1 MSGNNLF
8 LFGAGFTKSVFEG
21 APLNAD
27 LLQNL
32 IRNKPQSFLQQY
44 QQKYQ
49 TNDIEVLLTL
59 LDLEIA
65 RSEIKNQSTEN
76 HNPRKDRLRINKE
89 IASYFQQFRFQEGI
103 IHNKSWLESLAL
115 KLFRTNDSVIT
126 LNYDCFLEGLLDYFE
141 VWSPNRGYAN
151 VHNILADSLPQNQ
164 KNICIYKIHGSE
176 NFIESGTFP
185 NKVQTA
191 ISFEINP
198 EIYPKSGAYT
208 HFGGGMIE
216 PKPYI
221 IAPSFVKIPH
231 IIIADM
237 MTKALKCAGSVNN
250 MIIVGCSLRPE
261 DSFLWL
267 LLVSFLN
274 RPSKNTRKLI
284 LVDPS
289 AKEIGERIS
298 SFWIGNLSKVVLL
311 HQISSRLESGVYG
324 LIKELHENGEGPE
337 NLS

>member
-8 LFGAGFTKSVFEG
+8 LFGAGFTKSVFES

-32 IRNKPQSFLQQY
+32 IRNKPQSLLRHY
-44 QQKYQ
+44 QKTYQ
-49 TNDIEVLLTL
+49 TNDIEILLTL

-65 RSEIKNQSTEN
+65 QSEIRNQAN
-76 HNPRKDRLRINKE
+76 DNRNPRKDRLRINEE

-103 IHNKSWLESLAL
+103 IHDKSWLETLAS
-115 KLFRTNDSVIT
+115 KLFRNSDSIIT

-141 VWSPNRGYAN
+141 VWSPNGGYAS
-151 VHNILADSLPQNQ
+151 VRNILADSLPQNP
-164 KNICIYKIHGSE
+164 KSIRVYKIHGSE
-176 NFIESGTFP
+176 NFIESGMLP

-191 ISFEINP
+191 ISFEINA

-231 IIIADM
+231 VTIADM
-237 MTKALKCAGSVNN
+237 MTKALKCAGSAEN
-250 MIIVGCSLRPE
+250 MIIAGCGLRQE
-261 DSFLWL
+261 DGFLRL

-274 RPSKNTRKLI
+274 RPSTNSRKLI

-289 AKEIGERIS
+289 AKEIEEKIS
-298 SFWIGNLSKVVLL
+298 SYWIGKLSDVVLL
-311 HQISSRLESGVYG
+311 HQMPTGLESSVSN
-324 LIKELHENGEGPE
+324 LIKELHDNRA
-337 NLS
+337 